1 MWVNSILGYGTDIL
15 LSFYAV
21 YLFFC
26 YFDIFFK
33 RKKDKRLSVIGLAA
47 FVLWQM
53 GISTIINFPV
63 YVNIVVTIIVT
74 WFGVLIVY
82 EGMWWNKC
90 VFVIAFNAIWMF
102 METLCNYILMIY
114 CEKYA

>member
-1 MWVNSILGYGTDIL
+1 MWVNSILGYVADLL

-33 RKKDKRLSVIGLAA
+33 RKDDKRLSVIGLTA
-47 FVLWQM
+47 FVLWQL
-53 GISTIINFPV
+53 GIATVIIFPV

-74 WFGVLIVY
+74 LLAVLTVY

-90 VFVIAFNAIWMF
+90 VFVIAFNAI
-102 METLCNYILMIY
+102 L
-114 CEKYA
+114 